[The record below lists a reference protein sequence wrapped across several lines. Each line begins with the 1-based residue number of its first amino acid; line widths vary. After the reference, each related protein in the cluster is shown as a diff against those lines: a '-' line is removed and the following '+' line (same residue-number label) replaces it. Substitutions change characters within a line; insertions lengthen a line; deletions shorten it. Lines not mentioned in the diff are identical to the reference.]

1 MKPVSPP
8 AAGNEE
14 LHVVAPALVV
24 RFTDSGPVAPAITGR
39 PGAATGAIP
48 VGDGVFLGADPD
60 YPPHQ
65 MWVPLDLVRL
75 EFLRRLVATAPSRL
89 DTLVDEVAREGADEA
104 AARHSLEGML
114 PPLRAAGLI
123 APAAENRWSDGKDP
137 YRTDRIRWDRVP
149 APTASAV
156 LDLADDRVLQRTDRC
171 ALVVTSRGFER
182 MHADGSS
189 RDVLTS
195 LEVMVL
201 SAVNRGASAQRV
213 FETVMAA
220 GMATT
225 RDEVDDRLRSLGERG
240 LVANVD
246 SDVAERVGAALRMK
260 ERAYHD
266 AEAEVRRLIVEER
279 ERAARVGVKRP
290 IVIAVDADTNPLLA
304 LGTVVAYAKAYEGG
318 SLAEAYCFAPILHTA
333 PHRLPNLLPD
343 LADWPTVFLFSD
355 YTWTRDANLAMCA
368 RVKEEVPLALTIHGG
383 PEMPKYAEDA
393 ETFFRDNPW
402 VDCGVR
408 GEGEATLA
416 ALLAALVPTFAE
428 WSEGARAPDLAP
440 LVDVEGLTFR
450 AADGL
455 VMTGDRDRIMD
466 LDTIPSPYLTG
477 LFDDDDGRRQADAVI
492 LESNRGCPY
501 GCTFC
506 DWGSATL
513 SRIRKFSLDRVKA
526 EMEWAA
532 QRGIANI
539 GLADANFGIL
549 ERDVELAEWAVELK
563 EKYGAPTELQ
573 VTYAKS
579 RVQNLTRIVRLLAEA
594 EILTQAAISVQTMD
608 EEVLQIVRRKNL
620 DVEQHV
626 PLVQEIEDLGLPI
639 YSDIMLGLPGS
650 TVDTVRADLQFCI
663 DREIHYRPNPT
674 QLLVN
679 SPMNDEEYRL
689 EHGIVAKPG
698 EYLLESRTYTREDM
712 RVMMDMAEYTIMADR
727 RGTFRELATYVR
739 REIGLPETR
748 FYDQLIEAGTD
759 SARWPH
765 LGYVNTVVARAFV
778 PPGSWTAVIEEIG
791 EFMIQ
796 LGVADDDALATV
808 LAVQRALIPMA
819 GRSFPETLY
828 LPHDYVAW
836 HASVRNARYRVPEGR
851 WVDEVSPLRS
861 FGPGELVI
869 HDDSESCRRVI
880 GIKPRGMWSEIV
892 WELETPIA
900 RAAQRVKN
908 PV

>member
-8 AAGNEE
+8 AAGDEE
-14 LHVVAPALVV
+14 LHVVAPALTV
-24 RFTDSGPVAPAITGR
+24 RFTDSGPVASAITGR
-39 PGAATGAIP
+39 PGAATGTKP
-48 VGDGVFLGADPD
+48 VGDGVFLAAGPD

-75 EFLRRLVATAPSRL
+75 EFLRRLVATAPRRL
-89 DTLVDEVAREGADEA
+89 DQIVDEVARDSADEGA
-104 AARHSLEGML
+104 ARQNLDRML
-114 PPLRAAGLI
+114 PELRAAGLI
-123 APAAENRWSDGKDP
+123 APAAHNEWSDGKDP
-137 YRTDRIRWDRVP
+137 YRTDRIRWDHVP
-149 APTASAV
+149 AATSSVV
-156 LDLADDRVLQRTDRC
+156 LDLADDRGLQRADRC
-171 ALVVTSRGFER
+171 ALVVSSDGFER
-182 MHADGSS
+182 LHADGSR

-195 LEVMVL
+195 LDVMVL
-201 SAVNRGASAQRV
+201 SAVTRGSDAQRV
-213 FETVMAA
+213 FETLLSA
-220 GMATT
+220 GMTMM
-225 RDEVDDRLRSLGERG
+225 RDEVDDRLRSLGDRG
-240 LVANVD
+240 LVAHID
-246 SDVAERVGAALRMK
+246 SDIAEKVVDALRMK

-266 AEAEVRRLIVEER
+266 AEAEIRRLVVEER
-279 ERAARVGVKRP
+279 ERAEGLGVKRP
-290 IVIAVDADTNPLLA
+290 IVIAVDAETNPLLA
-304 LGTVVAYAKAYEGG
+304 LGTVVAFAKAYDGG
-318 SLAEAYCFAPILHTA
+318 SLAASYRFAPILYTA

-355 YTWTRDANLAMCA
+355 YTWTRDVNLAMCA
-368 RVKEEVPLALTIHGG
+368 RVKEELPLALTIHGG

-393 ETFFRDNPW
+393 EAFFRENPS

-416 ALLAALVPTFAE
+416 ALLAALVPTLTE
-428 WSEGARAPDLAP
+428 WSEGTRPPDLAA

-450 AADGL
+450 TPNGL
-455 VMTGDRDRIMD
+455 VMTNDRDRIMD
-466 LDTIPSPYLTG
+466 VDTIPSPYLTG
-477 LFDDDDGRRQADAVI
+477 LFDDDGRRQADAVI

-563 EKYGAPTELQ
+563 QKYGAPSEFQ

-679 SPMNDEEYRL
+679 SPMNEEAYRL

-698 EYLLESRTYTREDM
+698 EYLLESRTYSREDM
-712 RVMMDMAEYTIMADR
+712 RVMMDMAEFTIMADR

-739 REIGLPETR
+739 REVGLPETR
-748 FYDQLIEAGTD
+748 FYEQLIEAGTD
-759 SARWPH
+759 SARWPY
-765 LGYVNTVVARAFV
+765 LGYVNTVVARAFI

-808 LAVQRALIPMA
+808 LAVQRALIPMS

-836 HASVRNARYRVPEGR
+836 HASVRSARYTVAEGR
-851 WVDEVSPLRS
+851 WVDEVLPLRS

-869 HDDSESCRRVI
+869 HDDSESCQRVI
-880 GIKPRGMWSEIV
+880 GVKPRGMWQEIV

-900 RAAQRVKN
+900 RAAQRVKD